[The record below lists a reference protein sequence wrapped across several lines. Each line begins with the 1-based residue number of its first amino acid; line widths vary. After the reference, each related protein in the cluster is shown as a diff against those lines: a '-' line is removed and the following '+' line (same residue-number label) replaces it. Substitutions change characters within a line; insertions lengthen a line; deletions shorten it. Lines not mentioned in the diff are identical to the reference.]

1 MMYLPM
7 QPEIVE
13 GPSIDAITTSDGSI
27 YIPSWNGD
35 HVLATTPE
43 GQRAYTR
50 KVFII
55 VLKPCVV
62 KGYATAQVY
71 SAATPDPTQ
80 QVR

>member
-43 GQRAYTR
+43 G
-50 KVFII
+50 
-55 VLKPCVV
+55 
-62 KGYATAQVY
+62 
-71 SAATPDPTQ
+71 
-80 QVR
+80 